1 MVCDAAQA
9 KHKGDGKDY
18 AVKVIMKDKCHKEG
32 EMEKVQDEIN
42 IMKKGVSP
50 GSIAIATL
58 WMCWPVDGK
67 GFSPR
72 GRRIM
77 S

>member
-42 IMKKGVSP
+42 IMKKGASHAP
-50 GSIAIATL
+50 NPISL
-58 WMCWPVDGK
+58 SMCQHA
-67 GFSPR
+67 
-72 GRRIM
+72 GRDDLP
-77 S
+77 